1 MTAPVPQSLS
11 LLSWARHYGT
21 RRCHTMETL
30 SSWNTWTWKSSS
42 RKMAFHPAQTSTS
55 IAHTSQVC
63 SKLPQHPLLS
73 WTSAAGLLL
82 QSTQA
87 WCRRTACRA
96 RSDQVNQPSELPLDC
111 GMSLPPHCTSLL
123 LSVWLAGSLE
133 RADVI
138 HGICTQ
144 KRKVALGTGKLL
156 CRDFC
161 LSNVRKLQEFQEN
174 FPVVS
179 SSLVA

>member
-96 RSDQVNQPSELPLDC
+96 RSDQVRSCQQTETHQVLLIRRPSKFPLAMNLTLQILLFPAFLARRC
-111 GMSLPPHCTSLL
+111 LTLVNANSLKKS
-123 LSVWLAGSLE
+123 
-133 RADVI
+133 
-138 HGICTQ
+138 
-144 KRKVALGTGKLL
+144 
-156 CRDFC
+156 
-161 LSNVRKLQEFQEN
+161 
-174 FPVVS
+174 
-179 SSLVA
+179 